1 MLQHELCFAT
11 DCAPCDWILKL
22 FSQSQSTCDYLY
34 GILLLDKLIVA
45 QPVKESPNLFGAEIL
60 LAWFMTNFSLLWSRA
75 AACLSNQHPT
85 ATACLSSPHS
95 HTNTATA
102 CLSDPHPHSHSLV
115 YMIRLRHYL
124 TFTQMF
130 PCCFFRFGFHTE
142 SSHAFTTYLIHSI
155 FAANPTL
162 LERKSRE
169 LPKFL

>member
-1 MLQHELCFAT
+1 
-11 DCAPCDWILKL
+11 
-22 FSQSQSTCDYLY
+22 
-34 GILLLDKLIVA
+34 
-45 QPVKESPNLFGAEIL
+45 
-60 LAWFMTNFSLLWSRA
+60 MTNFSLLWSRA

-85 ATACLSSPHS
+85 ATACLSSPHSHTNTATACLSDPHPTVTACLSSPHS